1 MNVASSLAVA
11 VAERVERTG
20 GPRAGLVAWKALA
33 GNSTDGEIR
42 GKALLAALRCA
53 VALRE
58 DGAIGELITLW
69 GNVDRGVWDV
79 SIAVLCK
86 EMTRAGLLRR
96 ATELARAEA
105 ERHRTALSLYVHA
118 RCLDVAG
125 DDAAAGAFR
134 SVVDRAVKE
143 GAKDIALAARV
154 RRATLLARSW
164 DTMSEALEEAT
175 QVDIAAAPPESKLAL
190 ARVLLFS
197 PSRFVRAGAIG
208 VLDDL
213 ASSSDPETASF
224 RAKALR
230 LAATWADDVGA
241 AMTPLESDRLIA
253 MFGRERIAKV
263 APHAKEVLRACEQI
277 TRARDDAE
285 VEARLEAA
293 ANAAFASPELA
304 AQHTRAREI
313 LRGRYEPQREGERLP
328 ADETKRRAFRQ
339 QEILDVAVAIRDKA
353 PARAART
360 LRLLAEAAEAGEHL
374 PRELDAVAHLALER
388 RAEPGDAELRDA
400 AVRFFAARLS
410 RASYGAPPRGY
421 LALADTLA
429 TLDQEALSKKAR
441 RAAVTAKEPGAA
453 ESLGIALARQG
464 WELARQGERAR
475 AIERLREAKRLLD
488 GTPKT

>member
-20 GPRAGLVAWKALA
+20 GPRAGLVAWKTLA
-33 GNSTDGEIR
+33 GNSADGEIR

-105 ERHRTALSLYVHA
+105 ERHRTALSLYLHA

-125 DDAAAGAFR
+125 DEAAASAFR

-154 RRATLLARSW
+154 RRATLLSRSW
-164 DTMSEALEEAT
+164 DTMSEALEEAA

-230 LAATWADDVGA
+230 LAATWADDVGS

-277 TRARDDAE
+277 TQAHDDAE

-293 ANAAFASPELA
+293 ASASPELA

-313 LRGRYEPQREGERLP
+313 LRGRYEPQREGERVP

-339 QEILDVAVAIRDKA
+339 QEVLDVAVAIRDKA

-360 LRLLAEAAEAGEHL
+360 LRLLAEAAEGGEHL
-374 PRELDAVAHLALER
+374 PRELDAVAHLALEQR
-388 RAEPGDAELRDA
+388 TEPGDAELRDA

-421 LALADTLA
+421 LALADSLA

-488 GTPKT
+488 GPPKT